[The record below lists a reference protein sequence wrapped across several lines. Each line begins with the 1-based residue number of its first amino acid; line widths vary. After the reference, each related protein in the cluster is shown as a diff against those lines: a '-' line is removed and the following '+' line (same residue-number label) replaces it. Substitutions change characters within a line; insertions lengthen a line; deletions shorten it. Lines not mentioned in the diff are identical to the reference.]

1 MRLSGTARFF
11 PLDGALLFEERGVMT
26 LGGYLGEAIR
36 RYVFRFTDAGTALVS
51 FEDGRPFHHL
61 ELRNG
66 SACVRHDCEP
76 DLYEGR
82 YRLLGPDQWLLSWR
96 ITGPR
101 KQQLITS
108 RYRRKAE
115 PGRIA

>member
-1 MRLSGTARFF
+1 MRLTGTAQFVPRD
-11 PLDGALLFEERGVMT
+11 DGVLFEERGTMA
-26 LGGYLGEAIR
+26 LGAYLGEAIR
-36 RYVFRFTDAGTALVS
+36 RYVFRFTGVGTALVS

-66 SACVRHDCEP
+66 LACVRHDCAP

-82 YRLLGPDQWLLSWR
+82 YRLLGPDHWLLSWR

-101 KQQLITS
+101 KRQLITS
-108 RYRRKAE
+108 RYRRSAE
-115 PGRIA
+115 PV

>member
-1 MRLSGTARFF
+1 
-11 PLDGALLFEERGVMT
+11 MT
-26 LGGYLGEAIR
+26 LGAYLGEAIR
-36 RYVFRFTDAGTALVS
+36 RYLFRFAGAGTAMVS
-51 FEDGRPFHHL
+51 FEDGRPFHRL

-66 SACVRHDCEP
+66 LARVRHDCGP

-101 KQQLITS
+101 KRQLITS
-108 RYRRKAE
+108 RYRRSAE
-115 PGRIA
+115 PERIV